1 MTHRLDQIKPE
12 SLITRQDCQDLIDEA
27 IRKHNRNAG
36 LISMVVGW
44 FVLGLFADGVLR
56 LTGSIPPLLPW
67 LRITLN

>member
-1 MTHRLDQIKPE
+1 MGHRLKEIKPE
-12 SLITRQDCQDLIDEA
+12 SLVTHQECQDLIDAA
-27 IRKHNRNAG
+27 IRRHNRNAG

>member
-1 MTHRLDQIKPE
+1 MGHRFKEIKPE
-12 SLITRQDCQDLIDEA
+12 ALVTQQECRDLIEAA
-27 IRKHNRNAG
+27 IRRHNRNAG

>member
-1 MTHRLDQIKPE
+1 VTHRLDQIKPE

-56 LTGSIPPLLPW
+56 LTGSIPPLFPW